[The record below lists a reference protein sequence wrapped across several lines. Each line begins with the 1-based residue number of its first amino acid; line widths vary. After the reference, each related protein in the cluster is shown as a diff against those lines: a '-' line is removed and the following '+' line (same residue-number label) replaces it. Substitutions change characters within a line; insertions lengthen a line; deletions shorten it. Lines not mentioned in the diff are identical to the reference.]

1 MRRILLALTITLT
14 TLAMSA
20 AALAA
25 STVTEIVPR
34 RDRTPIEK
42 ACPFEVVASD
52 RLEQTATSQYA
63 DDRDTLL
70 ARTIKGKQQTVFEQ
84 TNGSTIEIEAVGS
97 TSITRNADGTYAL
110 VQRGSGFWFDDGSL
124 SGTAELLRFTG
135 TVRAVG
141 VYDAATFTFQP
152 IAREI
157 DGVTSSICDML
168 VTGLKTRH

>member
-1 MRRILLALTITLT
+1 MRRILFTLMVTLT
-14 TLAMSA
+14 TLSMSA

-34 RDRTPIEK
+34 RDRTSIEK
-42 ACPFEVVASD
+42 ACPFDVVASD
-52 RLEQTATSQYA
+52 RLEQIATSRYA

-84 TNGSTIEIEAVGS
+84 TNGSTIEIETLGS
-97 TSITRNADGTYAL
+97 TSISRNADGTYAL

-124 SGTAELLRFTG
+124 SGTAELVRFTG
-135 TVRAVG
+135 TVRATG
-141 VYDAATFTFQP
+141 AYDAQTFTFQP
-152 IAREI
+152 VTREI
-157 DGVTSSICDML
+157 EGVTSSICDML

>member
-1 MRRILLALTITLT
+1 MRRILLTVTITLA

-34 RDRTPIEK
+34 RDRTPIEQ

-52 RLEQTATSQYA
+52 RLEQIATSRYA

-70 ARTIKGKQQTVFEQ
+70 ARTIKGKQHTVFEQ
-84 TNGSTIEIEAVGS
+84 ANGSTIEIETLGS

-141 VYDAATFTFQP
+141 AYDATTFSFQP